1 MIGRRLWPV
10 LALLVL
16 ATAAPALAGQQ
27 PPLPRPAPPGQIDPL
42 PPGEVQR
49 LFDAYF
55 VVQAQSA
62 LQLDDAQFVQ
72 LLPRLQALQQTRRR
86 SDQARHQLIAEMAR
100 MTAPGLTIDENALK
114 EKLRALQELDGR
126 AAAELRRAYDTIDQV
141 LDVRRQARFRVFEQ
155 QIERRKFDLLLR
167 ARGAAAGRIR

>member
-1 MIGRRLWPV
+1 
-10 LALLVL
+10 
-16 ATAAPALAGQQ
+16 
-27 PPLPRPAPPGQIDPL
+27 
-42 PPGEVQR
+42 
-49 LFDAYF
+49 
-55 VVQAQSA
+55 
-62 LQLDDAQFVQ
+62 
-72 LLPRLQALQQTRRR
+72 
-86 SDQARHQLIAEMAR
+86 
-100 MTAPGLTIDENALK
+100 MTAPGLTIDENALQ